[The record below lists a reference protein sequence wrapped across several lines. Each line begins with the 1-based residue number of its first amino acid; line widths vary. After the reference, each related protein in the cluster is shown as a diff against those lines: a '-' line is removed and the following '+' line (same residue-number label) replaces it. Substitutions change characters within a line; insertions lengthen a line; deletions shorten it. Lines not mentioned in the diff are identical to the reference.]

1 MGTLQN
7 AKILLA
13 VQRLGSISK
22 AAQELN
28 ISQPTVSVILKKI
41 ESEVEGDIYYH
52 NERPIKLT
60 PLGRMLSH
68 QFEKF
73 VELDD
78 QTKNYIKTFKKGF
91 LPSFFSNW
99 NRGFFLP

>member
-52 NERPIKLT
+52 NERPIKREF
-60 PLGRMLSH
+60 PAVSYSRR
-68 QFEKF
+68 QEA
-73 VELDD
+73 
-78 QTKNYIKTFKKGF
+78 
-91 LPSFFSNW
+91 
-99 NRGFFLP
+99 R